1 MYFCWVLLT
10 CALLHYFSITL
21 NIAYVLAVNEWCIYL
36 CFNIFEP
43 VYDQVQIASAWLP
56 YWRRK
61 DVYCEPSVM
70 DSTPTSVNELPDE
83 IILKVLSYVGP
94 EDLCLNIAKVCEK
107 WNVLAKDMT
116 LWKTLSYNCDNFSDI
131 SRIAEVRCIIFLG
144 FRTN

>member
-1 MYFCWVLLT
+1 M
-10 CALLHYFSITL
+10 
-21 NIAYVLAVNEWCIYL
+21 
-36 CFNIFEP
+36 
-43 VYDQVQIASAWLP
+43 
-56 YWRRK
+56 
-61 DVYCEPSVM
+61 YCEPSVM